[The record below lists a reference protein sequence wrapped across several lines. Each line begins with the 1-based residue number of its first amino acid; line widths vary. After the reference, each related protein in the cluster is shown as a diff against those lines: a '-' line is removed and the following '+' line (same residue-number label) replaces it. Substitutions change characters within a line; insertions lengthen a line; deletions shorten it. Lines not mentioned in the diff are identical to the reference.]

1 MPIVESD
8 SRYFIVSGGRGSG
21 KSFSVNALLVM
32 LTYEQGHTILFT
44 RYTLTSAYISIIPEF
59 IDKLEQFGSIAD
71 FHITK
76 DEIINKKTG
85 SKIIF
90 RGIKTSSGDQTA
102 NLKSLQGI
110 TTWVVD
116 EAEELVDEQKFDTI
130 DLSVRQQG
138 KPNRI
143 ILILNPTTKEHFI
156 YRRFFEDRGVQ
167 EGSNI
172 TKENTTYIHTTYQD
186 NIDNLSKSYIDQIEQ
201 MKVRRPEKYKQQM
214 LGAWLNKAEGVIF
227 NNWSVGEFKH
237 IGTSVWGQDYGFAA
251 DPSTLVEVNI
261 DSSNKRIYLKECF
274 YLQRLTTSQIA
285 QLNLKHAREG
295 LIVGD
300 SAEPRLLSEIKAKG
314 CNVRPSIK
322 GQGSVTYGIS
332 LLQDYDIIVSPDSTN
347 LIKEL
352 NNYRKDMGG
361 AAHVLGLAKMIMASN
376 MPVRLRV
383 LVPAVENAIGG
394 SAFRP
399 QDILKSR
406 KGLTVEINNTDAEGR
421 LVLADA
427 LTLAD
432 ESPCDVMIC
441 MATLTGA
448 ARVAVGPDIAPYFT
462 QDNGLSHEIAT
473 AAAEVNDPVWQLPL
487 HAPYE
492 AMIEPGIADLDNA
505 PAGGFAGA
513 ITAALFLQ
521 RFVTQTQ
528 KFVHF
533 DCYGWQPSAA
543 PARPKGGVGQ
553 GTRALFHALP
563 RILNL

>member
-71 FHITK
+71 FYITK

-138 KPNRI
+138 KANRI

-172 TKENTTYIHTTYQD
+172 TKENTTYIHTTYKD
-186 NIDNLSKSYIDQIEQ
+186 NINNLSESYIQQIKQ
-201 MKVRRPEKYKQQM
+201 MRERRPEKYKQQM

-295 LIVGD
+295 LIIGD

-347 LIKEL
+347 LIKEF
-352 NNYRKDMGG
+352 NNYCWLERK
-361 AAHVLGLAKMIMASN
+361 SN
-376 MPVRLRV
+376 TPIDKWNHLIDAVRY
-383 LVPAVENAIGG
+383 
-394 SAFRP
+394 
-399 QDILKSR
+399 
-406 KGLTVEINNTDAEGR
+406 
-421 LVLADA
+421 
-427 LTLAD
+427 
-432 ESPCDVMIC
+432 
-441 MATLTGA
+441 
-448 ARVAVGPDIAPYFT
+448 AVGF
-462 QDNGLSHEIAT
+462 
-473 AAAEVNDPVWQLPL
+473 QLQNPNRGK
-487 HAPYE
+487 Y
-492 AMIEPGIADLDNA
+492 
-505 PAGGFAGA
+505 
-513 ITAALFLQ
+513 T
-521 RFVTQTQ
+521 V
-528 KFVHF
+528 
-533 DCYGWQPSAA
+533 S
-543 PARPKGGVGQ
+543 
-553 GTRALFHALP
+553 
-563 RILNL
+563 